1 MAPSGAELQALEGR
15 RAELLD
21 ALAPGDEEAIKQAIR
36 ALKGGF
42 PSYGADAVG
51 AAYQT
56 EFYFKALASFPV
68 WAVHE
73 ACARFRDGRNSTPW
87 NARECPSSAQVA
99 QECRVIIEPVQDELT
114 PLADVLD
121 AEIAADPDADKA
133 ARAAAVLRWET
144 DIRPQMAAKDKPTKP
159 QETPEQILE
168 RLQVEA
174 TQPVTIGAGLSKL
187 ISGMKKGEA
196 A

>member
-1 MAPSGAELQALEGR
+1 M
-15 RAELLD
+15 D
-21 ALAPGDEEAIKQAIR
+21 ALAPGEEEAIKQAIR

-56 EFYFKALASFPV
+56 EFYYKALAGFPV

-87 NARECPSSAQVA
+87 NSRECPSSAQVA
-99 QECRVIIEPVQDELT
+99 QECRAVIEPVQDELT
-114 PLADVLD
+114 PLTDVLD
-121 AEIAADPDADKA
+121 AEVAPDPDADKS
-133 ARAAAVLRWET
+133 ARAAAVLRWEQE
-144 DIRPQMAAKDKPTKP
+144 IRPQLAARDEPKKPK
-159 QETPEQILE
+159 ETPEQTLE
-168 RLQVEA
+168 RLQEQA
-174 TQPVTIGAGLSKL
+174 KTPVTIGAGLATFL
-187 ISGMKKGEA
+187 EGMKKGRA